1 MKIYLRDWLDRL
13 YLGSGIFAAM
23 LLFLLLFLVLL
34 QMSSRWFNITI
45 PGLANY
51 AGYCM
56 GGVSFFGLAYGISK
70 GSHIRVTLVVRH
82 CGAYTKI
89 IEIFAVG
96 ISALVAAAFA
106 FHAIKSNFASYH
118 FGEVSQAQ
126 DATFIWIP
134 QLSMSMGA
142 CIFFVAMLDIFV
154 SLLLPDSERPLALDA
169 APEE

>member
-56 GGVSFFGLAYGISK
+56 GGVSGAGCDLYLDTPIVYVDGGLYFFCCNVRYFCLA
-70 GSHIRVTLVVRH
+70 
-82 CGAYTKI
+82 I
-89 IEIFAVG
+89 I
-96 ISALVAAAFA
+96 
-106 FHAIKSNFASYH
+106 
-118 FGEVSQAQ
+118 
-126 DATFIWIP
+126 T
-134 QLSMSMGA
+134 
-142 CIFFVAMLDIFV
+142 
-154 SLLLPDSERPLALDA
+154 R
-169 APEE
+169 